1 MKATFLQGTFSRLSD
16 SVKKNTDPNDWEK
29 ILANY
34 DRWQRRKKQNRF
46 ERFNVISV
54 KKLGFA
60 SIDDLAQAVMDR
72 LSGEYYSH
80 RIHSDFARRGRDIW
94 ESQGITLPE
103 IMRLPPDK
111 MHRLIE
117 GVLMEIYSPNELGVN
132 V

>member
-94 ESQGITLPE
+94 KSQGITLPE